1 MASGRQTIE
10 TLRRDVWWI
19 ALQSFWHA
27 GHGQPRIVLLSSNIH
42 RTPHLSLDF
51 ETFNLWRTVLLLDDQ
66 SNAASRRLEAALTR
80 MRDALCSISEANEE
94 IEDLDNIKRPHG
106 TAPEVDPLRAKAEE
120 KKYQHELALRL
131 AEEDISN
138 LTQRSRDTKSQREQ
152 LAKDALVPLQRALN
166 EIGVLPDAQNDR
178 PPRVQVLEKVKR
190 SGPPPLAEVL
200 SNSSLCC
207 GRLKTHIQSEPWPKN
222 AWNGDDAQPLD
233 WIPKT
238 KDHASATQSH
248 ARLSREHMEQRRWRG
263 TTVRRLA
270 TTSAEIRAR
279 SSTCHLLRHGE
290 GV

>member
-1 MASGRQTIE
+1 M
-10 TLRRDVWWI
+10 
-19 ALQSFWHA
+19 
-27 GHGQPRIVLLSSNIH
+27 
-42 RTPHLSLDF
+42 
-51 ETFNLWRTVLLLDDQ
+51 
-66 SNAASRRLEAALTR
+66 EAALTR
-80 MRDALCSISEANEE
+80 MRDALCSINEANEE
-94 IEDLDNIKRPHG
+94 IEGLVNIKRLHG
-106 TAPEVDPLRAKAEE
+106 TAPEVNPLKAKAEE